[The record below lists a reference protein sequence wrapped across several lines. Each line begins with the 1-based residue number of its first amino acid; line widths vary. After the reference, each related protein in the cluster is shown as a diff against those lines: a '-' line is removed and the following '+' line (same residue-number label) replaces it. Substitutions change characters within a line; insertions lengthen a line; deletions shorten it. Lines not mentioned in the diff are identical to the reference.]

1 MLCFVRLKFGAWA
14 TEFGVSW
21 HLRCVPFLQLGLIQY
36 STMGFLAQ
44 SLKSHLQA
52 TRYVIEGAP
61 EGASIWEF
69 PLWHSAIFRN
79 SDNLTYYCPALIRK
93 GVMCISD
100 LFDANSC
107 PHQDLLPKIG
117 ITWREVYT
125 LSIKQFCQLMPTDWS
140 IPSVWVGSWGKSA
153 SLKKLSRMPFVP
165 QRQPSSV

>member
-1 MLCFVRLKFGAWA
+1 MGYQIR
-14 TEFGVSW
+14 VSW
-21 HLRCVPFLQLGLIQY
+21 HLRSLPFLQLGPIPY

-44 SLKSHLQA
+44 SLKSYSQA
-52 TRYVIEGAP
+52 RHYVIDGAP
-61 EGASIWEF
+61 EGANNREL

-100 LFDANSC
+100 LFDTNFC

-125 LSIKQFCQLMPTDWS
+125 SSIKQFCQLMPTDWS

-153 SLKKLSRMPFVP
+153 SLKKIIAYALCAP
-165 QRQPSSV
+165 